1 MLTTKRL
8 IKFLALFM
16 AVALLLTACDR
27 PFPGGDDEPT
37 PTTEGYPG
45 PGEEQAEG
53 ATPEP
58 TREVLEEGETP
69 PETEGEGEEASGEE
83 ASGEEVPGEEAPGE
97 EVPAEVTPAEPGD
110 GEETAEGG
118 EGVPPEEEP
127 GAEQPEAEAEA
138 TPAAEG
144 EGEAEAPEP
153 TQEAGE
159 GESTGEPAPEGME
172 ETQTAEGESSG
183 TSAQP
188 LPATHTVAAGENLYR
203 IGLQYGMSWVAIA
216 RHNNI
221 QNPNRIYAGQ
231 VLQIPGGDSG
241 SGGQPEPVP
250 TPEGINYIVKPGDTL
265 FKIGQRFGISWTEI
279 AEANGLVNPDQIYAG
294 QTLKIPVD
302 APAPPSVVHHV
313 VQPGETL
320 FRISLQYGVPWL
332 AIARANHISP
342 PFYIFAGQTLVIP
355 GGH

>member
-45 PGEEQAEG
+45 PGEEQPEA

-58 TREVLEEGETP
+58 TRAEVETGETP
-69 PETEGEGEEASGEE
+69 AAETEEE
-83 ASGEEVPGEEAPGE
+83 PGE
-97 EVPAEVTPAEPGD
+97 EVPDEETPDEPGS
-110 GEETAEGG
+110 GEETAEGETG
-118 EGVPPEEEP
+118 EEP
-127 GAEQPEAEAEA
+127 GAEQPEAEAEE

>member
-16 AVALLLTACDR
+16 AVALLVTACDR
-27 PFPGGDDEPT
+27 PFPSGGDDEPT
-37 PTTEGYPG
+37 PTAEGYPA
-45 PGEEQAEG
+45 PEEEQPTG
-53 ATPEP
+53 TTPEP
-58 TREVLEEGETP
+58 TRAEVEVGETP
-69 PETEGEGEEASGEE
+69 AAEPEEEGGETPGEEEPGEAVPTEQPPAEPDGGEGTAEGEGETGS
-83 ASGEEVPGEEAPGE
+83 
-97 EVPAEVTPAEPGD
+97 
-110 GEETAEGG
+110 
-118 EGVPPEEEP
+118 EEP
-127 GAEQPEAEAEA
+127 GTAPEAGA
-138 TPAAEG
+138 TPVA

-159 GESTGEPAPEGME
+159 AEPSGEPAPEEME
-172 ETQTAEGESSG
+172 EEQPEAGEPEAGEAEAGEGESSG

-203 IGLQYGMSWVAIA
+203 IGLQYGLSWVVIA

-221 QNPNRIYAGQ
+221 QNPDRIYAGQ

-241 SGGQPEPVP
+241 SGGQPGPVP
-250 TPEGINYIVKPGDTL
+250 TPEGVNYIVKPGDTL

-279 AEANGLVNPDQIYAG
+279 AEANGLVNPNQIYAG

-302 APAPPSVVHHV
+302 APTPPQTVNHV

-332 AIARANHISP
+332 SIARANHISP
-342 PFYIFAGQTLVIP
+342 PFYIYAGQTLVIP
-355 GGH
+355 GGP